1 VRAKAGQSSQ
11 TARRASSTFKN
22 AGWRRYLSTGLIA
35 AIVLLA
41 FGSSIIWNQL
51 PARHGAAA
59 AGPTQGQPQ
68 KSLTSQAHPP
78 VPETSADGIDM
89 GVPQHSVQRSDNN
102 GTALL
107 PTNSNGS
114 QSTPYHVRSLSDM
127 GANLLMPSKIPSQP
141 PAEPASPNSAVGLPV
156 ASENLTQLAA
166 AGPTASPHL
175 EGSEAA
181 LTSKGR
187 ASFSF
192 HPIKI
197 VQPQY
202 PARARLSHIEGQV
215 QVELSIDRSGVVR
228 SARALSGNAILAQAA
243 EDAARQ
249 WRYAPYTGDDSTVF
263 PKVTRILFNFRFNS
277 AAPTKE

>member
-22 AGWRRYLSTGLIA
+22 AGWRRYLSTGLMA
-35 AIVLLA
+35 AFVLLA

-51 PARHGAAA
+51 PARRGTAA
-59 AGPTQGQPQ
+59 AGPTQGQTQESPR
-68 KSLTSQAHPP
+68 SQAPAP
-78 VPETSADGIDM
+78 APETDRDGPDI
-89 GVPQHSVQRSDNN
+89 GVPQHSVQRSDSN
-102 GTALL
+102 GTALP
-107 PTNSNGS
+107 PTNSNAS
-114 QSTPYHVRSLSDM
+114 QSTPYHVGSLSDM
-127 GANLLMPSKIPSQP
+127 GPNLLMPSKIPSQP
-141 PAEPASPNSAVGLPV
+141 PAETASPNSAVGLPI

-166 AGPTASPHL
+166 AGPIASPLL

-181 LTSKGR
+181 VTSGGP

-192 HPIKI
+192 HPIKV

-215 QVELSIDRSGVVR
+215 QVELSIDRSGIVR

-277 AAPTKE
+277 AAPTK